1 MSFWILE
8 TNKKVMK
15 KGAKNVYL
23 NKPEW
28 RPEEHPKELKSQQ
41 QRHSQQR
48 SKSMKISNLFSS
60 SQSDEELDKIVEAL
74 FENETKKVAP
84 PTKTAQ
90 TKTAPTKTAPTNA
103 APKKSVHPFPEKVP
117 VLALPNP
124 AEKWSQVETAL
135 LMLLISGCESLDVKE
150 RGALSGMFCLIVTAI
165 SLQIF

>member
-1 MSFWILE
+1 MIFRSNDIQRA
-8 TNKKVMK
+8 KKPTTKAQSTK
-15 KGAKNVYL
+15 KQIDEDFE
-23 NKPEW
+23 P
-28 RPEEHPKELKSQQ
+28 
-41 QRHSQQR
+41 
-48 SKSMKISNLFSS
+48 SS

-135 LMLLISGCESLDVKE
+135 LMLLNFW
-150 RGALSGMFCLIVTAI
+150 M
-165 SLQIF
+165 